1 MCFSLDRKSKSED
14 EEKPGE
20 ESKAEEEE
28 GETNLGFQDED
39 RRTQL

>member
-1 MCFSLDRKSKSED
+1 MCFSLDRKSKSDD

-20 ESKAEEEE
+20 ESKAEEE